1 MQETNIDIELD
12 YNILFGLY
20 QKKINNLTNQNL
32 LLEAKLLSCNS
43 KIEEL
48 QNNLISLSEKKE
60 SKSNSKSK
68 LPESEE
74 NI

>member
-1 MQETNIDIELD
+1 
-12 YNILFGLY
+12 LY

-32 LLEAKLLSCNS
+32 LLEAKLLTCNS